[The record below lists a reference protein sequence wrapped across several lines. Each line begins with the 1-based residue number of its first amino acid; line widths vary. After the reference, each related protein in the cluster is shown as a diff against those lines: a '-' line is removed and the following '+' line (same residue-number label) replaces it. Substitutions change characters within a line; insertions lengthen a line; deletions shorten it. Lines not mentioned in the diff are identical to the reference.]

1 VQVAEKAGI
10 SCKELGF
17 IMDTIFLKPSQFTRK
32 WYLIDAEG
40 KELGKVAALA
50 ASLVRGKHKP
60 EYVPHQEI
68 GDYVIII
75 NAEKAALTGNKAH
88 DKIYYRHSLYI
99 GGLRAENYI
108 TTLKRN
114 PVYPMEVAVKGML
127 SNNRLGRRLMKNV
140 HVYAGPNHPHMAQ
153 KPEVIEVK

>member
-1 VQVAEKAGI
+1 
-10 SCKELGF
+10 
-17 IMDTIFLKPSQFTRK
+17 MNTIFVKQSQIERK
-32 WYLIDAEG
+32 WYVIDAEG
-40 KELGKVAALA
+40 KELGKVAVLA

-75 NAEKAALTGNKAH
+75 NAEKAVLSGNKAH
-88 DKIYYRHSLYI
+88 DKIYYTHSLYI
-99 GGLRAENYI
+99 GGLRAENYT

-140 HVYAGPNHPHMAQ
+140 KVYAGANHPHMAQ

>member
-1 VQVAEKAGI
+1 
-10 SCKELGF
+10 
-17 IMDTIFLKPSQFTRK
+17 MNTIFVNSSQVQRK

-40 KELGKVAALA
+40 KELGRVAALA
-50 ASLVRGKHKP
+50 ASLVRGKHKS
-60 EYVPHQEI
+60 EYAPHQEI
-68 GDYVIII
+68 GDYVVII
-75 NAEKAALTGNKAH
+75 NAEKAALTGRKAQ
-88 DKIYYRHSLYI
+88 KKMYYRHSGYI
-99 GGLRAENYI
+99 GGLRSENYL

-114 PVYPMEVAVKGML
+114 PVYPMEVAVRGML